1 MNINKIRD
9 IMLGKEKFIFR
20 KSNIPTLDILFRRL
34 LCINPDE
41 RMSLEELIEFVEND
55 NFLEKDQIYENK
67 KYTKYS
73 YNKI

>member
-55 NFLEKDQIYENK
+55 NFLEKDQI
-67 KYTKYS
+67 
-73 YNKI
+73 